1 MRQFPVV
8 VTCFAEG
15 HGYKRALLL
24 TALDAGYLTKEYL
37 YIMADPN
44 SNGFYAPLAGGST
57 RALWIDP
64 NSPGDGRDE
73 EAKNA
78 FMKIFLV
85 SIKESGV
92 REGPYRNFS
101 KEVVSRMKDP
111 PFLCTTECEGDRF
124 AAASQYAPQLHD
136 AFYAYA
142 RALNSTLSLDPNAVG
157 NGTALLR
164 NIKMEFE
171 GASGNVVITENG
183 TRCPTFYINALNEKD
198 EDIPIGSIFVNG
210 NRTDYTALYKSE
222 EDIWFTRG
230 GARPV
235 AVPKCGFEGKE
246 CPPDFVS
253 TYLVWIIVGGLI
265 LMICVLCCVAGI
277 VFSIL

>member
-1 MRQFPVV
+1 MHLSPEDQHVHF
-8 VTCFAEG
+8 
-15 HGYKRALLL
+15 
-24 TALDAGYLTKEYL
+24 
-37 YIMADPN
+37 
-44 SNGFYAPLAGGST
+44 GSIRT
-57 RALWIDP
+57 HQ
-64 NSPGDGRDE
+64 
-73 EAKNA
+73 
-78 FMKIFLV
+78 
-85 SIKESGV
+85 KESGV

-235 AVPKCGFEGKE
+235 AVPKCGFEGKQVLWE
-246 CPPDFVS
+246 NVENFAFHLLIYTVVPFVFLYIVGLPLQGLLVCPPDFVS
-253 TYLVWIIVGGLI
+253 TYLVWIILKTESDAMLQLI
-265 LMICVLCCVAGI
+265 LE
-277 VFSIL
+277 